1 MLFLSNTDFTPRPF
15 SLNIKG
21 LSPLGLFLGQGN
33 QGLEICIFS
42 SQLKPTSGML
52 QQAFKDRKAGR
63 ASPVLIVVIYNK
75 GVYLGEKDTPLT
87 EQQITKLRIHTSRQK
102 SY

>member
-1 MLFLSNTDFTPRPF
+1 MIIRFHKNL
-15 SLNIKG
+15 
-21 LSPLGLFLGQGN
+21 
-33 QGLEICIFS
+33 
-42 SQLKPTSGML
+42 
-52 QQAFKDRKAGR
+52 
-63 ASPVLIVVIYNK
+63 LIVLFILSTFLISSCREDEQNRVLKYNK

>member
-1 MLFLSNTDFTPRPF
+1 MIIRFHKNL
-15 SLNIKG
+15 
-21 LSPLGLFLGQGN
+21 
-33 QGLEICIFS
+33 
-42 SQLKPTSGML
+42 
-52 QQAFKDRKAGR
+52 
-63 ASPVLIVVIYNK
+63 LIVLLILSTFLISSCREDEQNRVLNYNK